1 MRVLFLAARMGIG
14 YGVTVVIDELSKRL
28 VSEGI
33 DVDIGCL
40 EADDHYRSYPN
51 VFQLDP
57 DPDILMRHIDSH
69 SITHVVAHTSPY
81 FELLP
86 ALRGRIKR
94 WVWEH
99 GDPSPELFPSD
110 RAERERIIDNKRRN
124 VYPLVDKVISISE
137 FIREDIGWPMA
148 DVIYN
153 GADHVPLQQ
162 PACAKEGP
170 LKVGTLMRLGV
181 GERFYKGGDLF
192 IQLAR
197 NFCDKE
203 KIVFSVMGKGA
214 EADAKD
220 FRNAGMSVHL
230 NGTNEERSSYLQ
242 SLDVFISPSLWEGFN
257 LPLVEAQMSGVL
269 SIAFD
274 VGAHPEVT
282 PFVVSDLTE
291 LRSLLLALDSDRD
304 MLLRY
309 AIKAQEFCRSRFR
322 WPEAVAKTKQLLLS
336 NR

>member
-1 MRVLFLAARMGIG
+1 MG
-14 YGVTVVIDELSKRL
+14 YGVTVVVDELSKRL
-28 VSEGI
+28 VLDGI

-40 EADDHYRSYPN
+40 EADDHYNRYPN

-57 DPDILMRHIDSH
+57 DPDILMRHIDPRSV
-69 SITHVVAHTSPY
+69 THVVAHTSPY
-81 FELLP
+81 FEVLP
-86 ALRGRIKR
+86 EFRGRVR
-94 WVWEH
+94 CWVWEH
-99 GDPSPELFPSD
+99 GDPSPELFPSEYG
-110 RAERERIIDNKRRN
+110 ERERVIDNKRRN
-124 VYPLVDKVISISE
+124 VYPLVDRVIAISE
-137 FIREDIGWPMA
+137 FVREDIGWPMA
-148 DVIYN
+148 DVVLN
-153 GADHVPLQQ
+153 GADHVPLRQ
-162 PACAKEGP
+162 PTCTKKGP
-170 LKVGTLMRLGV
+170 LRVGTLMRLGI
-181 GERFYKGGDLF
+181 GERFYKGGDVF

-197 NFCDKE
+197 NLRDKHN
-203 KIVFSVMGKGA
+203 IVFSMMGKGT

-220 FRNAGMSVHL
+220 FRDAGILVHL

-242 SLDVFISPSLWEGFN
+242 NLDVFISPSLWEGFN

-322 WPEAVAKTKQLLLS
+322 WSEAVAKTKRLLLS
-336 NR
+336 SR